1 MLRSEHIAYNIF
13 FPLEKFRQKN
23 DPRLIELVGLWLNNT
38 TSIKSIDEI
47 KIEYAPIK
55 ALDDNT
61 SFDAYIEYTTTSDK
75 KGAIGIEVKYTEG
88 SYKYGDTE
96 RAEMFHESGESKYL
110 TPTKKCGFFK
120 EGAHL
125 ILREKKLK
133 QPWRNHLLGIVLL
146 DGKNKMYDEF
156 YSLHLYPSV
165 NTYQEDV
172 CEKYMNELNEDYKKF
187 FVPLSFERMISTCNQ
202 VGIED
207 EWVTYFRNRY

>member
-1 MLRSEHIAYNIF
+1 
-13 FPLEKFRQKN
+13 
-23 DPRLIELVGLWLNNT
+23 
-38 TSIKSIDEI
+38 
-47 KIEYAPIK
+47 
-55 ALDDNT
+55 
-61 SFDAYIEYTTTSDK
+61 
-75 KGAIGIEVKYTEG
+75 
-88 SYKYGDTE
+88 
-96 RAEMFHESGESKYL
+96 
-110 TPTKKCGFFK
+110 
-120 EGAHL
+120 
-125 ILREKKLK
+125 
-133 QPWRNHLLGIVLL
+133 LLGIVLL